1 MRVLLVL
8 AHGSRVTKSNQE
20 VVALSQQLAELTSDY
35 DRVEP
40 CFLEL
45 TEPRFADVLTQVA
58 TETVSEIVVYPHF
71 LAEGRHVRDDV
82 PKIIEAF
89 KKTHP
94 EVQVNVRPYL
104 GMWPGLADFIAAGL
118 AC

>member
-8 AHGSRVTKSNQE
+8 AHGSRVTKSNEE
-20 VVALSQQLAELTSDY
+20 VIAFAQQLAELTSGY

-45 TEPRFADVLTQVA
+45 TEPRFSTVLNAIAAD
-58 TETVSEIVVYPHF
+58 EIGEIVVYPHF

-82 PKIIEAF
+82 PMIIEEF
-89 KKTHP
+89 KQTHP
-94 EVQVNVRPYL
+94 SVQVILKPYL
-104 GMWPGLADFIAAGL
+104 GMWSGLAEFIAAGL
-118 AC
+118 E

>member
-8 AHGSRVTKSNQE
+8 AHGSRVVKSNQE
-20 VVALSQQLAELTSDY
+20 VIALAQQLAGLTTAY

-45 TEPRFADVLTQVA
+45 TEPRFANVLAEVVTD
-58 TETVSEIVVYPHF
+58 EVSEIVVYPHF

-82 PKIIEAF
+82 PKIIEEF
-89 KKTHP
+89 KFTHP
-94 EVQVNVRPYL
+94 DVRVVLKSYL
-104 GMWPGLADFIAAGL
+104 GMWTGLAEFIAAGL
-118 AC
+118 E